1 MHRWCSPT
9 RPQMLNYYYIFA
21 FVILWSA
28 STLASFQYAI
38 KSFQSFSCIFIEAV
52 AATHYI
58 LFNIAP
64 SVRCP
69 FAGCYNVCKTFRIEI
84 EKFYV
89 PQKWS
94 KHISLDRTTHK
105 VGHTLYRYVMCK
117 KAFYDQLKS
126 LLNYFHYLK
135 KWKLCVTECA
145 VHSNMPVVP
154 VCAFNG
160 QRLLTFTWPTTLNV
174 QKKNKFSNT

>member
-105 VGHTLYRYVMCK
+105 VGHRYIGTLCARKHFTINWKVYWII
-117 KAFYDQLKS
+117 FTIWKS
-126 LLNYFHYLK
+126 GNCVSQSARSIQTCPSCPYAHSMANVCWLLPDRPH
-135 KWKLCVTECA
+135 
-145 VHSNMPVVP
+145 
-154 VCAFNG
+154 
-160 QRLLTFTWPTTLNV
+160 
-174 QKKNKFSNT
+174 